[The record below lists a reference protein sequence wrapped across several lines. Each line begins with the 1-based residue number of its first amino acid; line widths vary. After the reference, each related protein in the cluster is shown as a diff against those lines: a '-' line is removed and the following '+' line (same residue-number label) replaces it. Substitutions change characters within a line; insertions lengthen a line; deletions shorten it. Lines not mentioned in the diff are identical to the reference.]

1 MYRNN
6 KNLTTIVRAHRTKN
20 YRLVLLGYAFGQNLG
35 GFYYPPRR
43 LTRFIDPEQGV
54 GMT

>member
-1 MYRNN
+1 MNIKEFDGSRASSE
-6 KNLTTIVRAHRTKN
+6 KEKLWVSSTGVRIRSK
-20 YRLVLLGYAFGQNLG
+20 FGGL
-35 GFYYPPRR
+35 YYPPRR